1 MPAALDALHTEGTVR
16 VPVHGGGKLE
26 HRAAAGLGAPPVTA
40 LFPVRGA
47 NRPVP
52 GAKLDGRR
60 HGVNPDES
68 ADGTEITAEAPPLV
82 KDPDGDRQAREE
94 DDDPGRHRRRPDHSE
109 LLVRPRQEDE
119 HPRRPPDVPER
130 LGEAA
135 DRRRDPRRPLVER
148 AQWTGE
154 TPAPPPVR
162 PWPSG

>member
-109 LLVRPRQEDE
+109 LLVRPRPTRKKVKMIPAHQMVHVSLVATFTPPSWTSES
-119 HPRRPPDVPER
+119 PRKITITIK
-130 LGEAA
+130 
-135 DRRRDPRRPLVER
+135 RR
-148 AQWTGE
+148 
-154 TPAPPPVR
+154 
-162 PWPSG
+162 SGICIDG